1 MYEESLQMPFLA
13 KFPSEVP
20 AGSICS
26 HIACNV
32 DFAPTFL
39 DFAGLTIPSYMQ
51 GESLR
56 PLLNQA
62 DIPNWQQVAY
72 HRYWM
77 HRDPDHNA
85 YSHYGIRTQKYKLI
99 YWYNEGFDL
108 PGTNHGGEDKEW
120 ELFDCEKD
128 PLELFNVFNDPNYRK
143 IVVQLTQILE
153 EKMREIGDEP
163 AH

>member
-1 MYEESLQMPFLA
+1 MPFLA
-13 KFPSEVP
+13 RFPSEVP

-26 HIACNV
+26 QIACNV

-56 PLLNQA
+56 PLLNQT
-62 DIPNWQQVAY
+62 DIQNWQQVAY

-77 HRDPDHNA
+77 HRDSDHNA

-120 ELFDCEKD
+120 ELFDCEQD
-128 PLELFNVFNDPNYRK
+128 PLELFNIFNDPNYHEI
-143 IVVQLTQILE
+143 IVKLTQILE
-153 EKMREIGDEP
+153 EKMQEIGDEP